1 MSVRLLL
8 LLGFVLFNG
17 ASSVRA
23 VTFDP
28 AHIAV
33 FFANPYPVSP
43 VKELRGLLMS
53 LWSDAD
59 EAMQS
64 PDTRVLWTERHQE
77 LFVERLLDASTMVD
91 LLCVQDN
98 QYAEEMKTLL
108 HVIHSL
114 EKSMYRLIN
123 GTITEDTAC
132 MKIVLDRIKKKME
145 QIV

>member
-8 LLGFVLFNG
+8 LLGMLLFAG

-28 AHIAV
+28 AHVAV

-53 LWSDAD
+53 LWSQAD
-59 EAMQS
+59 EAVQS
-64 PDTRVLWTERHQE
+64 PENLAAWNEKHQA
-77 LFVERLLDASTMVD
+77 LFVEQLLDASTIVD
-91 LLCVQDN
+91 FLCVQHR
-98 QYAEEMKTLL
+98 QYAEEMRALL
-108 HVIHSL
+108 PVIHAL
-114 EKSMYRLIN
+114 EKSTYRLIASIV
-123 GTITEDTAC
+123 TDDTAC

-145 QIV
+145 QI